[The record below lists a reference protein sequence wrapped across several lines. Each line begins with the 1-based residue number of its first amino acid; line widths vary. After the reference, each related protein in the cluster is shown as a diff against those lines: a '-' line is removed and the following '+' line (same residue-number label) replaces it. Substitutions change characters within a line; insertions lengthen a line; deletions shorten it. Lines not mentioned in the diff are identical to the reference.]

1 MGADDAEISLSLAG
15 PPAAPYVLAMQYA
28 QATKMTEV
36 ERIQT
41 GTRALDRVLN
51 GGIPFSS
58 AALISGPPGV
68 GKSTLREISYARFD
82 AALAGGD
89 RLGRSH
95 LER

>member
-1 MGADDAEISLSLAG
+1 
-15 PPAAPYVLAMQYA
+15 
-28 QATKMTEV
+28 MTEV

-68 GKSTLREISYARFD
+68 GKSTLGFAQ
-82 AALAGGD
+82 
-89 RLGRSH
+89 
-95 LER
+95 